1 MNTQADG
8 IKLRDRPGRGLDK
21 FEEWWADRYEFLKEK
36 GYMLRP
42 RYRPGWKPSYKRLQ
56 NPFTFE
62 DGHYLTNKRIID
74 ALRISDSTM
83 VAIKRVRNIT
93 GEDGVTATSQEE
105 DICALFST
113 IQHASQPSNHSI
125 PLLEVLC
132 VPGFEDER
140 LLVMPWMREPE
151 NPPFRTVGEGLQFI
165 KEMLEGI
172 QYMHH
177 NNVAHRDCSI
187 NNMVM
192 DAKKMYP
199 DGHHPSE
206 PSRTYDYKKRARHF
220 SRTLVPPR
228 YYLIDFGFSRKYE
241 SSQERSPEYAILS
254 GGTEPP
260 ECKAEAPCDPFAT
273 DVFLVGNMIRRR
285 FLDGDPKFE
294 HSGTHGFE
302 FLRPLVNDMIQ
313 DDTEKRPQM
322 DEVLSRFSNIIQ
334 SLSQWKLRS
343 RAVKKDE
350 FFFMKPFR
358 GLDHLFW
365 TCAMIAR
372 GRPAI
377 PSSTPAQKS

>member
-1 MNTQADG
+1 MTTQEDVG
-8 IKLRDRPGRGLDK
+8 EGLL
-21 FEEWWADRYEFLKEK
+21 ETEQWWVDRYEFLREK
-36 GYMLRP
+36 GYTLRP

-56 NPFTFE
+56 NPYTFE
-62 DGHYLTNKRIID
+62 DGHYLMNDRIID
-74 ALRISDSTM
+74 ALRISDSSM

-93 GEDGVTATSQEE
+93 GEGGMIATSQEE

-113 IQHASQPSNHSI
+113 SEHASHPSNHSI
-125 PLLEVLC
+125 PLLEVLHI
-132 VPGFEDER
+132 PGIEEEH

-151 NPPFRTVGEGLQFI
+151 DPHFRTVGEGLQFI

-172 QYMHH
+172 QYMHQ
-177 NNVAHRDCSI
+177 NNVAHRDCSV

-192 DAKKMYP
+192 DARRLYP
-199 DGHHPSE
+199 DGYHPKK

-228 YYLIDFGFSRKYE
+228 YYLIDFGFSQRYE
-241 SSQERSPEYAILS
+241 SSQERPPEYAIRS

-260 ECKAEAPCDPFAT
+260 EYKADIPCDPFAS
-273 DVFLVGNMIRRR
+273 DVFLLGNMIR
-285 FLDGDPKFE
+285 GDPEFE
-294 HSGTHGFE
+294 HSAVHGFE
-302 FLRPLVNDMIQ
+302 SLRPLVKDMIQ
-313 DDTEKRPQM
+313 DDPEKRPHM
-322 DEVLSRFSNIIQ
+322 DEVISRFLNIVQ

-377 PSSTPAQKS
+377 PSNTPAQKF

>member
-1 MNTQADG
+1 MMTTQVDG
-8 IKLRDRPGRGLDK
+8 IKLRDRQGRGLDK

-36 GYMLRP
+36 GYILRP

-62 DGHYLTNKRIID
+62 DGHYLT
-74 ALRISDSTM
+74 
-83 VAIKRVRNIT
+83 
-93 GEDGVTATSQEE
+93 EE

-113 IQHASQPSNHSI
+113 GEHASQLSNHSI
-125 PLLEVLC
+125 SLLEVLC

-151 NPPFRTVGEGLQFI
+151 NPPFRTVGEGIQFI
-165 KEMLEGI
+165 KEILEGI
-172 QYMHH
+172 QYMHQ
-177 NNVAHRDCSI
+177 NNVAHKDCSI

-199 DGHHPSE
+199 DGHHPSR
-206 PSRTYDYKKRARHF
+206 PSRTYDYKKRVRHF

-228 YYLIDFGFSRKYE
+228 YYLIDFGFSRKYD
-241 SSQERSPEYAILS
+241 SSQERSSEYAILS

-294 HSGTHGFE
+294 HSGIHGFE
-302 FLRPLVNDMIQ
+302 VLRPLVNDMIQ
-313 DDTEKRPQM
+313 DDPEK
-322 DEVLSRFSNIIQ
+322 
-334 SLSQWKLRS
+334 
-343 RAVKKDE
+343 
-350 FFFMKPFR
+350 
-358 GLDHLFW
+358 
-365 TCAMIAR
+365 
-372 GRPAI
+372 
-377 PSSTPAQKS
+377 